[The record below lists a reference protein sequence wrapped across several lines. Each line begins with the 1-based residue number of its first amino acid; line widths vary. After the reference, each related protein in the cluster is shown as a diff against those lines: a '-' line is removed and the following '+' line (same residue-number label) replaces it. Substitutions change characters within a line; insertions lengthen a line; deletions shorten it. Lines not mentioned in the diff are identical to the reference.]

1 MTLKLTSDANGNGVA
16 PEIVQ
21 VRRESLSAQAAEQ
34 IQQFIIRG
42 ELRPGDRLPPEREL
56 SEQLGVSRTVVRE
69 ATKLLQERGLIK
81 VLTGSGSF
89 VSKVESSAISQSI
102 SLFMW
107 GHGHA
112 FHDLLEIR
120 RMFEVEIA
128 GLAAERATAEEIRE
142 LEDALAQMTAAEPAV
157 HADAAGLEKFVL
169 ADLLFHHV
177 LARASKNSLL
187 PLLLAPINDLL
198 LEFSRQASSL
208 PGAPANAIH
217 FHDTLLQGIRGRDSQ
232 RCRAVMR
239 EHLNDAENLIGQMTD
254 GEVEQT
260 RP

>member
-1 MTLKLTSDANGNGVA
+1 MSLKLKIDANGDGNSR
-16 PEIVQ
+16 EIVQ
-21 VRRESLSAQAAEQ
+21 VRRESLSVQAAGQ

-69 ATKLLQERGLIK
+69 ATKLLQERGLVK

-120 RMFEVEIA
+120 KMFEVEIA
-128 GLAAERATAEEIRE
+128 GLAAERATPEEVRE
-142 LEDALAQMTAAEPAV
+142 LEAALAQMSAG
-157 HADAAGLEKFVL
+157 ADAGTAGLEKFVL
-169 ADLLFHHV
+169 ADLLFHHI
-177 LARASKNSLL
+177 LAKASKNSLL

-208 PGAPANAIH
+208 PGAPASAIH
-217 FHDTLLQGIRGRDSQ
+217 FHDTLLQGIRARDSQ
-232 RCRAVMR
+232 HCRGVMR
-239 EHLNDAENLIGQMTD
+239 EHLNEAENFLGQMGD
-254 GEVEQT
+254 GEAE
-260 RP
+260 RPKP

>member
-1 MTLKLTSDANGNGVA
+1 MALKLKIDSNGDGNSR
-16 PEIVQ
+16 EIVQ
-21 VRRESLSAQAAEQ
+21 VRRESLSVQAAEQ

-69 ATKLLQERGLIK
+69 ATKLLQERGLVK

-120 RMFEVEIA
+120 KMFEVEIA
-128 GLAAERATAEEIRE
+128 GLAAERATAEEVRE
-142 LEDALAQMTAAEPAV
+142 LEAALAQMSAGAEAGT
-157 HADAAGLEKFVL
+157 AGLEKFVL

-177 LARASKNSLL
+177 LAKASKNSLL

-198 LEFSRQASSL
+198 LEVSRHASSL
-208 PGAPANAIH
+208 PGAPASAI
-217 FHDTLLQGIRGRDSQ
+217 
-232 RCRAVMR
+232 
-239 EHLNDAENLIGQMTD
+239 
-254 GEVEQT
+254 
-260 RP
+260 